1 MLNNRL
7 STCDEPVAALASLPV
22 GGAFRYWRGRSGR
35 RYLHT
40 VYALAEWPG
49 YAQANVIFVA
59 RQGDVRSVV
68 WIGRA
73 DDCDNAGKDGD
84 MAALI
89 ARMTRLGA
97 TEVHVHLLA
106 GSQRARSAVETDLR
120 AAQPVMRLVK

>member
-1 MLNNRL
+1 MLNHRL
-7 STCDEPVAALASLPV
+7 TSCDEPVTALASLPV

-40 VYALAEWPG
+40 VYALTDWPG

-59 RQGDVRSVV
+59 RQGDHRNVV

-73 DDCDNAGKDGD
+73 DGDGDSDGD
-84 MAALI
+84 MAALMT
-89 ARMTRLGA
+89 RMTRLGA

-106 GSQRARSAVETDLR
+106 GSLRARTAVEADLR
-120 AAQPVMRLVK
+120 AAQPIMRLVK

>member
-1 MLNNRL
+1 MLNYPL
-7 STCDEPVAALASLPV
+7 PTCDEPVSALASLPV
-22 GGAFRYWRGRSGR
+22 GGAFRYWRGQSGR

-40 VYALAEWPG
+40 VYTLADWPG

-59 RQGDVRSVV
+59 RQGDSRNVV

-73 DDCDNAGKDGD
+73 DDRSEDGD
-84 MAALI
+84 MQALI

-106 GSQRARSAVETDLR
+106 GSDRARAAVEADLR